1 MLQFAVVAKKAKS
14 VYSAVFMLPEKNM
27 IIWNKPIPPLDIDYG
42 IYRPFIKNE
51 WFRKHYMWFAYGL
64 MVVLF
69 VAAYLTGGFRAGN
82 IFTKVGVYLVVYPIH
97 ELLHIS
103 MAFTKGDIYLSHS
116 GLYFWLTP
124 NAELK
129 KGRYWL
135 FMTLPMIIL
144 TGLTGIAAVF
154 TTGTLSEYLRYIAW
168 INAITAGSDIIN
180 SFLIL
185 IKPARSSFIRG
196 FYRPG

>member
-14 VYSAVFMLPEKNM
+14 VYS
-27 IIWNKPIPPLDIDYG
+27 
-42 IYRPFIKNE
+42 
-51 WFRKHYMWFAYGL
+51 
-64 MVVLF
+64 
-69 VAAYLTGGFRAGN
+69 
-82 IFTKVGVYLVVYPIH
+82 
-97 ELLHIS
+97 
-103 MAFTKGDIYLSHS
+103 
-116 GLYFWLTP
+116 
-124 NAELK
+124 
-129 KGRYWL
+129 
-135 FMTLPMIIL
+135 
-144 TGLTGIAAVF
+144 AVF